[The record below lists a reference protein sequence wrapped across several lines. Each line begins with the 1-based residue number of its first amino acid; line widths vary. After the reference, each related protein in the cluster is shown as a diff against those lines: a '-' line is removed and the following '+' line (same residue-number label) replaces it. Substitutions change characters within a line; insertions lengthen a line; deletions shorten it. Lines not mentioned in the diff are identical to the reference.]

1 MDGTTRGLT
10 HLRNAS
16 TTMKMTRSKTGDG
29 RLPYSLSSNVA
40 SPGMNG
46 LYGKKPLAKR
56 TSARGKRI
64 KETSVA
70 ALEVIKRILERE
82 AV

>member
-1 MDGTTRGLT
+1 MDETTGGLS

-16 TTMKMTRSKTGDG
+16 TTMKMTRSKMGDG
-29 RLPYSLSSNVA
+29 RLPYSLSSKAA

-46 LYGKKPLAKR
+46 LYGKNPLAKR
-56 TSARGKRI
+56 SSARGKRI

-70 ALEVIKRILERE
+70 ALEVMKCILKRE

>member
-1 MDGTTRGLT
+1 MEKTIRGLS

-29 RLPYSLSSNVA
+29 RLPYSLSSKVA

-46 LYGKKPLAKR
+46 LYGKNPLAKMS
-56 TSARGKRI
+56 SARGKRI

-70 ALEVIKRILERE
+70 ALEVMKRILERE

>member
-1 MDGTTRGLT
+1 
-10 HLRNAS
+10 
-16 TTMKMTRSKTGDG
+16 
-29 RLPYSLSSNVA
+29 
-40 SPGMNG
+40 MNG